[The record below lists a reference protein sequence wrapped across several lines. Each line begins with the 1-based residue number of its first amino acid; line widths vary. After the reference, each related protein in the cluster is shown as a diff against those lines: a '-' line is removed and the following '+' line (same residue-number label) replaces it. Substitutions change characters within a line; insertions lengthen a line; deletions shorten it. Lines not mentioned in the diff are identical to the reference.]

1 MDPFLNNDF
10 TNKNA
15 NFGEYT
21 NPIEVNKPEYIYT
34 TSNDIGL
41 ETYFTQ
47 PYNENNNISYNISY
61 LPGTNEVYNNE
72 NNNNSY
78 NISYLPGTN
87 EVYNNE
93 YNNYS
98 YTFSDKIDSE
108 KNKNNNNYYNK
119 LLSKENILNTNYN
132 NYGNIENTV
141 NSNISNFANV
151 KPISKKDENIN
162 YTYYDNNSELLKPST
177 NVNYY
182 TDNITDFYTGLNT
195 NNIESIPNL
204 VLSNTNNI
212 NNINLNE
219 NNYYVLNNNSNIN
232 YNYIPTS
239 NDSSHI
245 AYNNNLSN
253 NKISNKNIVVKNN
266 KKYYKNA
273 PQIKINEI
281 EINSKGLNKISS
293 DYILNIISNFIKD
306 DIKYKLFVHSK
317 KFQKKLGLSLNG
329 YQEKGIK
336 KTGIKLCN
344 YLSGFNYEKFGPHE
358 YYNSIIKRYI
368 NKYDYDFR
376 KDSLKREFLYHL
388 DILKIKYIK
397 SYIVYYFKKYKEN
410 KKDDSNLYLD
420 IFCPFFELLS
430 NQEYFAELFTIPID
444 TKFIETN
451 KMENEYIS
459 AFNKLNNS
467 KQNYS
472 ILFKYRKESDFNFF
486 NKCVN
491 LQKVRKLTFFEKQT
505 EIEKHPRNE
514 IIGISE
520 NGLPYIES
528 IKFLC
533 DPGKLLE
540 EKIYRLF
547 KTISGVRE
555 LFTNLLY
562 LRISITPYGFH
573 KKKYYL
579 IDNINNFKSLQY
591 LELDYFSF
599 TDQMFELKINN
610 LKTFKIVYCRGIIIS
625 DNCCLNLKE
634 LHIIKS
640 DISYINSPLKFPNL
654 EKCIFYLY
662 LKDNNIKTSYN
673 YMARLN
679 ASIDFSSFKNIK
691 VLNVEA
697 DDFLKLKNNT
707 LESLS
712 LVSNDNDNNKEKEKK
727 IFEKI
732 ISMKSLKEV
741 KISLKIIND
750 NDISEIQGENP
761 SVEKLEI
768 FWDKTIPDCT
778 LINLQKK
785 FPNVSSFSL
794 TNPPINLFDTNL
806 KIEKNINCKINKLVL
821 YGGCSNIKLY
831 CLPLENLVEFEL
843 VMFIDKE
850 DGIKGSLPFLSKN
863 CPLTFKSLRSFKFK
877 VCKLEYELLNNI
889 CDNLEKMPNLQTLEL
904 KSYTPVDQIF
914 YDKLKKKIS
923 LLKLNDINIMI
934 YISTSDLSLMH
945 IKDKIINAMIP
956 AGIIIRK

>member
-15 NFGEYT
+15 TFGEYK
-21 NPIEVNKPEYIYT
+21 NPIEVNKPEYVYT
-34 TSNDIGL
+34 TSNDTGL
-41 ETYFTQ
+41 ESYFNQ
-47 PYNENNNISYNISY
+47 PY
-61 LPGTNEVYNNE
+61 NE

-78 NISYLPGTN
+78 NISYLPGNN

-98 YTFSDKIDSE
+98 YSFSDKVDSG
-108 KNKNNNNYYNK
+108 KNKNSNNYYNN
-119 LLSKENILNTNYN
+119 LISKENISNANYN
-132 NYGNIENTV
+132 NYGNIENTF
-141 NSNISNFANV
+141 NSNISNFTNV
-151 KPISKKDENIN
+151 KPVSKKDENIN
-162 YTYYDNNSELLKPST
+162 YIYYDNNSELLKPST

-182 TDNITDFYTGLNT
+182 TDNATDFYTGLNT

-204 VLSNTNNI
+204 VSSTTYNI
-212 NNINLNE
+212 NNINLNDN
-219 NNYYVLNNNSNIN
+219 NNYYVLNDNSNISYN

-245 AYNNNLSN
+245 TYNNNLSN
-253 NKISNKNIVVKNN
+253 NKISNKNIIVNNNKNN
-266 KKYYKNA
+266 YKNT
-273 PQIKINEI
+273 PKIKNKEKNFENAI

-293 DYILNIISNFIKD
+293 NYILNIISNFIKD

-317 KFQKKLGLSLNG
+317 KFQIKLGLSLIG
-329 YQEKGIK
+329 YQEKSIK
-336 KTGIKLCN
+336 RTGIKLCN
-344 YLSGFNYEKFGPHE
+344 YLSGFHDKKFGPHE
-358 YYNSIIKRYI
+358 YYTSIMKHYG
-368 NKYDYDFR
+368 NKYDYDFG
-376 KDSLKREFLYHL
+376 KDSLKKEFLHHL
-388 DILKIKYIK
+388 NILNIKYIK

-420 IFCPFFELLS
+420 VFCPFFELLS
-430 NQEYFAELFTIPID
+430 NQEYFPELFTIPID
-444 TKFIETN
+444 TQFIEKN
-451 KMENEYIS
+451 KIENEYIS

-472 ILFKYRKESDFNFF
+472 ILFKFRKDSDFNLF
-486 NKCVN
+486 NKCVH
-491 LQKVRKLTFFEKQT
+491 LQKVKKLIIFEKKT
-505 EIEKHPRNE
+505 DTEKHPRNE
-514 IIGISE
+514 IIGRAE
-520 NGLPYIES
+520 NGLPYIKS
-528 IKFLC
+528 VKHLC
-533 DPGKLLE
+533 DPEKLLE
-540 EKIYRLF
+540 EKVDHLF
-547 KTISGVRE
+547 RTINSVSE

-562 LRISITPYGFH
+562 LRISITPSGFY
-573 KKKYYL
+573 KIKNFYL
-579 IDNINNFKSLQY
+579 IDNINNFKSLKY
-591 LELDYFSF
+591 LELDNFSF
-599 TDQMFELKINN
+599 GDQIFELKIDN
-610 LKTFKIVYCRGIIIS
+610 LKTFKIVYCKGITIS
-625 DNCCLNLKE
+625 DNCCHNLKE

-662 LKDNNIKTSYN
+662 LEDDNIKTSYN

-679 ASIDFSSFKNIK
+679 ASIDFSSFRNIK

-712 LVSNDNDNNKEKEKK
+712 LVSNDNDNSKEKEKR
-727 IFEKI
+727 ILEKI
-732 ISMKSLKEV
+732 ISMKSLKEL
-741 KISLKIIND
+741 KISLKLLND

-768 FWDKTIPDCT
+768 YWDKTIPDCT
-778 LINLQKK
+778 IINLQKK
-785 FPNVSSFSL
+785 FPNICSFSL
-794 TNPPINLFDTNL
+794 TNSPKNLFDTNL
-806 KIEKNINCKINKLVL
+806 EIEKNMNCKINKLAL
-821 YGGCSNIKLY
+821 YGGHSNIKLY

>member
-47 PYNENNNISYNISY
+47 PYNENNNNSYNISY
-61 LPGTNEVYNNE
+61 LPGTNEIYNNE

-87 EVYNNE
+87 KIYNNE

-108 KNKNNNNYYNK
+108 KNKNNNNYYNN
-119 LLSKENILNTNYN
+119 LLSKENISNTNYN

-182 TDNITDFYTGLNT
+182 TDNIIDFYTGLNT
-195 NNIESIPNL
+195 NNIKSIPNL
-204 VLSNTNNI
+204 ASSITNNI
-212 NNINLNE
+212 NSINLNE

-266 KKYYKNA
+266 IKYYKNA
-273 PQIKINEI
+273 PQIKNNEI

-293 DYILNIISNFIKD
+293 NYILNIISNFIKD

-317 KFQKKLGLSLNG
+317 KFQKKLGLSLIG
-329 YQEKGIK
+329 YQEKSIK
-336 KTGIKLCN
+336 RTGIKLCN
-344 YLSGFNYEKFGPHE
+344 YLSGFNYEKFSPHE
-358 YYNSIIKRYI
+358 YYNSIIKHYI
-368 NKYDYDFR
+368 NKYDYDFG
-376 KDSLKREFLYHL
+376 KDSLKREFLHHL

-444 TKFIETN
+444 TKFIEKN
-451 KMENEYIS
+451 KIENEYIS

-467 KQNYS
+467 KQFYS

-505 EIEKHPRNE
+505 DTEKHPRNE
-514 IIGISE
+514 IIGRAE
-520 NGLPYIES
+520 
-528 IKFLC
+528 
-533 DPGKLLE
+533 
-540 EKIYRLF
+540 
-547 KTISGVRE
+547 
-555 LFTNLLY
+555 
-562 LRISITPYGFH
+562 
-573 KKKYYL
+573 
-579 IDNINNFKSLQY
+579 
-591 LELDYFSF
+591 
-599 TDQMFELKINN
+599 M
-610 LKTFKIVYCRGIIIS
+610 
-625 DNCCLNLKE
+625 
-634 LHIIKS
+634 
-640 DISYINSPLKFPNL
+640 
-654 EKCIFYLY
+654 
-662 LKDNNIKTSYN
+662 
-673 YMARLN
+673 
-679 ASIDFSSFKNIK
+679 
-691 VLNVEA
+691 
-697 DDFLKLKNNT
+697 DFL
-707 LESLS
+707 
-712 LVSNDNDNNKEKEKK
+712 
-727 IFEKI
+727 I
-732 ISMKSLKEV
+732 
-741 KISLKIIND
+741 
-750 NDISEIQGENP
+750 
-761 SVEKLEI
+761 
-768 FWDKTIPDCT
+768 
-778 LINLQKK
+778 
-785 FPNVSSFSL
+785 
-794 TNPPINLFDTNL
+794 
-806 KIEKNINCKINKLVL
+806 
-821 YGGCSNIKLY
+821 
-831 CLPLENLVEFEL
+831 
-843 VMFIDKE
+843 
-850 DGIKGSLPFLSKN
+850 
-863 CPLTFKSLRSFKFK
+863 
-877 VCKLEYELLNNI
+877 LN
-889 CDNLEKMPNLQTLEL
+889 Q
-904 KSYTPVDQIF
+904 
-914 YDKLKKKIS
+914 
-923 LLKLNDINIMI
+923 
-934 YISTSDLSLMH
+934 
-945 IKDKIINAMIP
+945 
-956 AGIIIRK
+956 